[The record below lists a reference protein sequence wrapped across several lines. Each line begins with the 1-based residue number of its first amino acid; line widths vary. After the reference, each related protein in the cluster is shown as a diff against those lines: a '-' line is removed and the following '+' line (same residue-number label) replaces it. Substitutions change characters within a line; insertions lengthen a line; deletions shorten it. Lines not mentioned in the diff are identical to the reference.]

1 MDEAVHALATAA
13 LADGVKRLALSCR
26 TIERVE
32 LTVTMPQG
40 GSVAVAAHGIALCKR
55 APRPA
60 DGCRSGRRRHH
71 DGSTSTGRGGQPRHR
86 RSPQRNTNDGVDG
99 AAAPCR
105 LERSRL
111 RLVHRWRARR
121 LVVFWLLRFGI
132 TLRPALLRW
141 LQAAR
146 ATLAGTAR
154 GVRRALPAASNSDST
169 RDVELPA
176 ASVLGARCCSEVAS
190 AQQPAHPQRQR
201 LNTDI
206 GMPLFASLAAATSA
220 PRAPKQ
226 PTLRAVLEQSA
237 PPPDNCGPRLVAK
250 VTDRSGA
257 NASAADVRS
266 ALEAHA
272 TRMGLSDL
280 ASLRFD
286 VCVNGGVAYI
296 TCTLQQANMLMSREQ
311 RGCVDL
317 LHRHKSRPPLRLRI
331 VDHENAGALL
341 IEAACSR

>member
-71 DGSTSTGRGGQPRHR
+71 ASTGRGGQPRHR
-86 RSPQRNTNDGVDG
+86 RSSQHNTNDGVDG
-99 AAAPCR
+99 AAAPSR

-146 ATLAGTAR
+146 ATLAGTAH
-154 GVRRALPAASNSDST
+154 GVRRALAAAGNSDST

-190 AQQPAHPQRQR
+190 TQQPARPQRPR
-201 LNTDI
+201 LNSDI
-206 GMPLFASLAAATSA
+206 GMPGLGASLAATTSA
-220 PRAPKQ
+220 PRARKQ

-237 PPPDNCGPRLVAK
+237 PPPDNCGPCLVAK
-250 VTDRSGA
+250 VTDQSGA

-272 TRMGLSDL
+272 ARMGLSDL
-280 ASLRFD
+280 ASLRID
-286 VCVNGGVAYI
+286 KLVAGGVAYI
-296 TCTLQQANMLMSREQ
+296 TCTPQQAKMLMFREQ

-317 LHRHKSRPPLRLRI
+317 LHRRKSKPPLRLRI
-331 VDHENAGALL
+331 VDVENAGALL
-341 IEAACSR
+341 FEAACSR